1 MTLKMETP
9 ARRGDATG
17 ANIEA
22 ADFSHQL
29 YRVRDVAA
37 TAPFAPVG
45 LSALR
50 VLHLVHR
57 YRVTADRAALLADLA
72 FGEGRA

>member
-29 YRVRDVAA
+29 YRVETNAA
-37 TAPFAPVG
+37 TPFKPVG
-45 LSALR
+45 VVALR
-50 VLHLVHR
+50 VLHLVNRHHLN
-57 YRVTADRAALLADLA
+57 VEQAALLAGLIY
-72 FGEGRA
+72 GEGRA